1 MEKEKNKIN
10 IVIHAINYD
19 EKLINNVYESTYG
32 LYDEVHLMPDT
43 HPGKDVPIG
52 FVAKVDVNK
61 GIIPNLVG
69 VDIGCGMSVYEM
81 DKINEKVVDWK
92 KLYKYINENIPSG
105 TENFKVNK
113 DKNDFDFSNLKMEV
127 QKDKKESYKKA
138 LGTLGG
144 GNHFIEINRGE
155 KKDYIVIHSGSRKVG
170 AEVCNYYNQLMK
182 FDLKEYKRQLNEKLE
197 EIEPK
202 KRQKFIKEFKNE
214 FENRERKKILVGDD
228 AKNYLNDM
236 KIAQEFA
243 SENRKAMIKK
253 LLQFFNIK
261 YKEKNY
267 WESVHNYIDFE
278 DNIVRKGATPAR
290 KGQKIIVPI
299 NMRDGSIIAV
309 GKGNEK
315 WLNSAPHGAGRVLSR
330 KEAKEKISMEEY
342 KNSMKGINTFT
353 VSTSTLDE
361 APMAYRNI
369 EEIIE
374 ATKETMDIIE
384 IIKPI
389 FNFKGEQ

>member
-1 MEKEKNKIN
+1 MEKKKIN
-10 IVIHAINYD
+10 VVIHAINYD
-19 EKLINNVYESTYG
+19 PTVINNVHENTYG
-32 LYDEVHLMPDT
+32 LYNEVHLMPDT

-52 FVAKVDVNK
+52 FVAQVDINK

-81 DKINEKVVDWK
+81 DKLNEKVIDWK
-92 KLYKYINENIPSG
+92 KLNKYINENIPSG
-105 TENFKVNK
+105 TDNFKVNK

-127 QKDKKESYKKA
+127 EKNKKESYKKA

-144 GNHFIEINRGE
+144 GNHFIEINRGKE
-155 KKDYIVIHSGSRKVG
+155 KDYIVIHSGSRRVG
-170 AEVCNYYNQLMK
+170 ADVCTYYNQLMK
-182 FDLKEYKRQLNEKLE
+182 FNPKEYKKILKEKLQE
-197 EIEPK
+197 VDIKNRE
-202 KRQKFIKEFKNE
+202 QFIKNFKNE
-214 FENRERKKILVGDD
+214 FKNKEEKKILVGDN

-236 KIAQEFA
+236 KIAQQFA
-243 SENRKAMIKK
+243 SENRKIMIKK
-253 LLQFFNIK
+253 ILEFFNIK

-278 DNIVRKGATPAR
+278 DNIIRKGATPAR

-299 NMRDGSIIAV
+299 NMRDGSIIAI
-309 GKGNEK
+309 GKGNDK

-353 VSTSTLDE
+353 VNTSTLDE

-374 ATKETMDIIE
+374 TTKETMEIVE

-389 FNFKGEQ
+389 FNFKGGQ